1 MATKIQLRRGTASQ
15 WTSANPTLSSGE
27 VGFETDTGKFKIGN
41 GSTAWTSLSYAS
53 LTSSDVTTEVNAAI
67 ATLVDSAPGALNTL
81 NELAAAIN
89 DDANFFT
96 TVATNLS
103 NHENDTTSIH
113 GISNTANLVYT
124 NDSRLSDART
134 PTSHASSHTSGGSD
148 EITVSQSQ
156 VTNLST
162 DLSAKA
168 PLSSPNL
175 TGTPTAPTA
184 TQGSNSTQIAT
195 TAYVDTAASSA
206 TTAVLGNAPSNL
218 NTLGEI
224 ASSINNDATFSTTVN
239 NALALKAPLASPEL
253 TGTPTAPTATAGN
266 NSTQIATTAYAD
278 TAAANAAS
286 ALVDSAP
293 SALNTL
299 NELAAALG
307 DDANYATTITTAL
320 GGKEPTIT
328 SGTTSQYWRGDK
340 SWQTLDKSAV
350 GLSDVEN
357 TAISTWT
364 GSSNITTVGTLTNL
378 TVTNTITGSVSGNS
392 ATVTNGVYT
401 TGSYADP
408 SWITSLSKSKVGLS
422 NVEDTALSTWAG
434 SSSVTTVGTIATGV
448 WQGSEISTTY
458 TVAKVTSVNG
468 STGAVTGLATTA
480 GNLSQ
485 FSSTTSLQLAQVISD
500 ETGSGSLVFGT
511 SPTLST
517 AIMLSP
523 EERCNIV
530 ASAATGTIN
539 FNVLTSTIWL
549 YTSNATA
556 DHTLNFR
563 GNSENTLNSLLSV
576 GDSISLIWLNTNGSS
591 AFRPTAFQIDGVNIT
606 PRWSGG
612 TAPTAGNANSIDAYS
627 FSIIKTSAEPT
638 YTVLAGQSR
647 FA

>member
-27 VGFETDTGKFKIGN
+27 AGFETDTGKLKIGN
-41 GSTAWTSLSYAS
+41 GSTAWNSLSYAS
-53 LTSSDVTTEVNAAI
+53 VTSSDITTEVNSAI
-67 ATLVDSAPGALNTL
+67 SNLVDSAPSGLNTL

-89 DDANFFT
+89 DDPNFFT

-124 NDSRLSDART
+124 SDSRLSDART
-134 PTSHASSHTSGGSD
+134 PTSHASSHGSGGSD
-148 EITVSQSQ
+148 AITIAQSQ

-162 DLSAKA
+162 DLSDKA

-184 TQGSNSTQIAT
+184 NQGSNSTQIAT
-195 TAYVDTAASSA
+195 TAYVDTAASNA

-293 SALNTL
+293 STLNTL

-307 DDANYATTITTAL
+307 DDPSYATTITTAL

-378 TVTNTITGSVSGNS
+378 TVTNTITGSISGNS

-422 NVEDTALSTWAG
+422 NVEDTALSTWTG
-434 SSSVTTVGTIATGV
+434 SSSITTLGTIASGT
-448 WQGSEISTTY
+448 W
-458 TVAKVTSVNG
+458 NG
-468 STGAVTGLATTA
+468 STIGATYIDSAIARLSGPTFTGTVVLP
-480 GNLSQ
+480 
-485 FSSTTSLQLAQVISD
+485 STTSIGDVSSTELGYLDGVTSAIQTQLNAKANISISTNAQ
-500 ETGSGSLVFGT
+500 TGT
-511 SPTLST
+511 SYTLV
-517 AIMLSP
+517 LSDASKLI
-523 EERCNIV
+523 EMNN
-530 ASAATGTIN
+530 ASANTLTIPTDSSVAFPVGTKIDIVQTGAGE
-539 FNVLTSTIWL
+539 TSIAPE
-549 YTSNATA
+549 S
-556 DHTLNFR
+556 
-563 GNSENTLNSLLSV
+563 GVTLNSDGNKRKINV
-576 GDSISLIWLNTNGSS
+576 QWAGVSLIKRATDTW
-591 AFRPTAFQIDGVNIT
+591 
-606 PRWSGG
+606 
-612 TAPTAGNANSIDAYS
+612 
-627 FSIIKTSAEPT
+627 
-638 YTVLAGQSR
+638 VLIGALK
-647 FA
+647 A